1 MKARSDFILRNIA
14 GEYMLMPTGKQIRD
28 FQGMLLMNE
37 LSAFV
42 WEKMQTPISREK
54 LLTEILSVYETDE
67 QTAAADLDTLLENL
81 LQLGVIET

>member
-14 GEYMLMPTGKQIRD
+14 GEYMLMPTGEQIRD